1 MYLFVIILEYCK
13 CTLDLSEHFAYAINI
28 YMYLY
33 SLILWDCTSTLALSG
48 HVLAPAVNRA
58 ISVFHSLLLC
68 MDLIIKTATKKNRQ

>member
-1 MYLFVIILEYCK
+1 MYLFVIISQYCK
-13 CTLDLSEHFAYAINI
+13 CTLDMNEHFAHAINI
-28 YMYLY
+28 YMYFYL
-33 SLILWDCTSTLALSG
+33 SILWDCISTLALSG